1 VFAVVDPRYEDWG
14 LRSAVGVAPD
24 PQFEVIEPKGG
35 ETPVVVEVPH
45 AGLSLDAETL
55 SFTVAPARSIARD
68 ADLHVDALFEDAP
81 VEGATLLYARA
92 SRYLVDLNRGEQDID
107 HDAVDGGGRAPWPR
121 GLIWRLTTDGEPILA
136 RRLPR
141 AELERRLDLVY
152 RPYHRVL
159 EQLLA
164 RKRARFGFAILLC
177 AHSMPSQ
184 PRRGHE
190 NTGVARADI
199 VPGTRG
205 RTTASAAV
213 IDMVDRHARSC
224 GYTVRHDDPY
234 RGGFSTGHY
243 GTPASGIH
251 AIQVEISRRLYMD
264 ESTLRTD
271 PQGFQSVREFARTL
285 VARLAFA
292 ENPTTLDALR
302 GYAPGG
308 T

>member
-1 VFAVVDPRYEDWG
+1 VV
-14 LRSAVGVAPD
+14 D

-55 SFTVAPARSIARD
+55 SYTIAPARSIARD
-68 ADLHVDALFEDAP
+68 ADLHVEALFEDAP
-81 VEGATLLYARA
+81 AEGATLIFARA
-92 SRYLVDLNRGEQDID
+92 SRYLVDLNRGEGDFD
-107 HDAVDGGGRAPWPR
+107 HEAVEGGGRTSWPR

-159 EQLLA
+159 EGLLA
-164 RKRARFGFAILLC
+164 RKRARFGFAVLLC
-177 AHSMPSQ
+177 AHSMPSL
-184 PRRGHE
+184 PRRGHADPA
-190 NTGVARADI
+190 GARADI

-205 RTTASAAV
+205 RTTAAAAV
-213 IDMVDRHARSC
+213 IDVVDRHARSC
-224 GYTVRHDDPY
+224 GYSVRHDDPY

-243 GTPASGIH
+243 GTPASAVH

-271 PQGFQSVREFARTL
+271 AQGSRGVREFARTL

-292 ENPTTLDALR
+292 ENPATLDALR
-302 GYAPGG
+302 EYAPGG
-308 T
+308 SS